1 MSDLNWH
8 DVNDIAIELYD
19 KASRMTAF
27 FQTNFER
34 KQEAG

>member
-19 KASRMTAF
+19 KFTFLLFKLNQYRNNIYSR
-27 FQTNFER
+27 
-34 KQEAG
+34 